1 MTARIVRLTTLWIRM
16 LLCVTALPVAA
27 QQANEPGLTPSPATG
42 KELYGTFCAVCHGQD
57 ARGNGSAAVAL
68 KTLPP
73 DLTLLSSRN
82 GGKFPLMKVTHA
94 ITGDEIIYAHGTRQM
109 PIYGELF
116 RGIRDED
123 TFVTLRVSLLTS
135 YLASLQKK

>member
-1 MTARIVRLTTLWIRM
+1 MSARIFTTRKFWIQTLICAM
-16 LLCVTALPVAA
+16 APLAAA
-27 QQANEPGLTPSPATG
+27 QPQDAPGLTAAPATG
-42 KELYGTFCAVCHGQD
+42 KELFETFCAVCHGLD
-57 ARGNGSAAVAL
+57 AKGGGPAVVAL
-68 KTLPP
+68 KTPPP
-73 DLTLLSSRN
+73 DLTLLSRRN
-82 GGKFPLMKVTHA
+82 GGSFPLMKVTHA

-123 TFVTLRVSLLTS
+123 TFVTLRVSLLSS